1 MSRTAEC
8 WVKLDGILEWAGCM
22 SFAQDD
28 GLEEFGFTLSVT
40 VDGSSTARY
49 GFGLA
54 TADGT
59 SDDSADGSTQNEC
72 AGGRRKKTQ
81 ASVASAVQ

>member
-1 MSRTAEC
+1 M
-8 WVKLDGILEWAGCM
+8 KLDGILEWAGCM

-81 ASVASAVQ
+81 ASVVSAVQ